1 MTGPDQ
7 CYRFSHF
14 EVLKPSTLIFEVR
27 GKATY
32 PNPDKGPVTCNPPAY
47 TKDTVLTIQTAV
59 MGAHVFRFYNGP
71 VLFKVDTVHVN

>member
-1 MTGPDQ
+1 M
-7 CYRFSHF
+7 
-14 EVLKPSTLIFEVR
+14 IFEVR

-47 TKDTVLTIQTAV
+47 TKDTVLTIQTAG

-71 VLFKVDTVHVN
+71 VLFKVDTVYVN